1 MKKGKITKLLLGV
14 SVSAFMLSGCTKNVK
29 DEQMSVKVLNESVD
43 GTYTGK
49 VEKKEAEGTGKFILG
64 NKSVVEGKFHEGKF
78 LQGTLTNYDY
88 HFKWVPGKD
97 EKYEFDGK
105 FSGKLKKEKFNGKG
119 IYVSGKEGE
128 KGYFSYTGQ
137 WKNGVPDGKGNLQ
150 RVNEEGEEYTY
161 DGQWKN
167 GMENGEGI
175 KTYTNKEYPVYAGT
189 YTNGAYT
196 PDLVQWV
203 EMQGSVKDD
212 LEYKVSEPIKK
223 YLKNKE
229 KFFSEKTRK
238 QNKKI
243 IKKAKEFKYKSYAK
257 EPGAFTPKI
266 VKASKLHVVS
276 IGTVDSTYENKNTW
290 VLLADSNYSKY
301 YYVNY
306 SGRVPGVVEES
317 VVDIYFLPVA
327 YTTYKTIDE
336 TQNYTVCGQA
346 ALIEK

>member
-1 MKKGKITKLLLGV
+1 MNYIIILYDIQNICEKLYEEKKRKKRKIAKLMLGV
-14 SVSAFMLSGCTKNVK
+14 SVSAFMLSGCTKDVK

-49 VEKKEAEGTGKFILG
+49 VEKKEAEGTGKFVLG

-78 LQGTLTNYDY
+78 LQGTLTNYEY

-105 FSGKLKKEKFNGKG
+105 FSGK
-119 IYVSGKEGE
+119 
-128 KGYFSYTGQ
+128 
-137 WKNGVPDGKGNLQ
+137 
-150 RVNEEGEEYTY
+150 
-161 DGQWKN
+161 
-167 GMENGEGI
+167 
-175 KTYTNKEYPVYAGT
+175 
-189 YTNGAYT
+189 
-196 PDLVQWV
+196 
-203 EMQGSVKDD
+203 VK
-212 LEYKVSEPIKK
+212 
-223 YLKNKE
+223 KE

-238 QNKKI
+238 QNKKT

-257 EPGAFTPKI
+257 EPSAFTPKI

-306 SGRVPGVVEES
+306 SGRAPGVVEES

-327 YTTYKTIDE
+327 YTTYKTINE
-336 TQNYTVCGQA
+336 TQNYAACGQA
-346 ALIEK
+346 A